1 MSEYIK
7 SVRSLRSVA
16 DAYRSMK
23 DPRSLND
30 KVEEQLIESIIQDVQ
45 TEEDDLFRV
54 DTLNIVNQYLNEF
67 PSDLQEGAIKDII
80 MDFEDGIADMK
91 IAKSRGIDIKVIR
104 GLKKDW
110 LGIQKKHQTQL
121 AAQYNEE
128 SKVVE
133 LLQKKLEF
141 ARNQR
146 QRHDDA
152 AEEYREKAS
161 KVRERN
167 PDDRA
172 ADNYDMKADK
182 QEDMAQRQN
191 DKVRDLRDAIKDAKK
206 RERMRSEETNL
217 QEGTWA
223 IPDSKDKLEKLNR
236 ALVRPIMIKTEKD
249 LDKAAKIFAAVVGD
263 DGVAD
268 AWYKMMLDYEDVKK
282 VGDARDPVVK
292 FLKDWGVKLSGY
304 KITHAPG
311 SWVSGFDDDEKST
324 RKIDETLE
332 EGLFDKMMKKWKGKG
347 KIKKK
352 REKSVKVEGRRPP
365 SKMSGSKLTG
375 QEISVYFRKNPK
387 AKKDKMVQKAVEIA
401 LDHGGAMNYAIDKIE
416 KLKRGLEKHPE
427 VKKAL
432 KFANEERIPHYKGY
446 ELVVQEELSRKDQ
459 IKLAAFGKQLS
470 SITGFKWD
478 GGKDP
483 EVAMDRL
490 FGQIR
495 SKGKYSPAGW
505 EKIHKMVSMLDKIGV
520 KLPSLK
526 GFYMGMDKKTG
537 KGIFH
542 EDVKETIKDIKEG
555 IEEIVEAQTMKDAD
569 IKKIADMTDRNDH
582 NGSLIHLAKL
592 LGDRKGLDALKGI
605 MMTHKALGHMPK
617 GLIDTRNSIFDDLMK
632 QSKKKYRNHADIYN
646 AL

>member
-1 MSEYIK
+1 MSKEYIK
-7 SVRSLRSVA
+7 SVRTLGSVA
-16 DAYRSMK
+16 DAYRTMR

-30 KVEEQLIESIIQDVQ
+30 KVEEELIESIIQDVK
-45 TEEDDLFRV
+45 TEEDDLLRV
-54 DTLNIVNQYLNEF
+54 DTLNIVNQYITEF

-80 MDFEDGIADMK
+80 MDFEDGISDMK

-121 AAQYNEE
+121 AAQYN
-128 SKVVE
+128 
-133 LLQKKLEF
+133 
-141 ARNQR
+141 
-146 QRHDDA
+146 
-152 AEEYREKAS
+152 
-161 KVRERN
+161 
-167 PDDRA
+167 
-172 ADNYDMKADK
+172 
-182 QEDMAQRQN
+182 
-191 DKVRDLRDAIKDAKK
+191 
-206 RERMRSEETNL
+206 SEETNL

-304 KITHAPG
+304 KITHAPAT
-311 SWVSGFDDDEKST
+311 WVSGMDDDEKST

>member
-54 DTLNIVNQYLNEF
+54 DTLNIVNQYITEF

-121 AAQYNEE
+121 AAQYN
-128 SKVVE
+128 
-133 LLQKKLEF
+133 
-141 ARNQR
+141 
-146 QRHDDA
+146 
-152 AEEYREKAS
+152 
-161 KVRERN
+161 
-167 PDDRA
+167 
-172 ADNYDMKADK
+172 
-182 QEDMAQRQN
+182 
-191 DKVRDLRDAIKDAKK
+191 
-206 RERMRSEETNL
+206 SEETNL

-387 AKKDKMVQKAVEIA
+387 AKSNAMIKKAVEIA

-446 ELVVQEELSRKDQ
+446 ELVVQEELSRKDE
-459 IKLAAFGKQLS
+459 IKLAAYGVQLAK
-470 SITGFKWD
+470 ITNFKWE
-478 GGKDP
+478 KDKSP
-483 EVAMDRL
+483 EVAIDRL

-505 EKIHKMVSMLDKIGV
+505 EKIHKMVAMLDKIGV

-542 EDVKETIKDIKEG
+542 EDILDTIAEIKEG

-569 IKKIADMTDRNDH
+569 IKKIAQMTDRNDH
-582 NGSLIHLAKL
+582 TGSLMHLAKL
-592 LGDRKGLDALKGI
+592 LGDKKGLEALKGI
-605 MMTHKALGHMPK
+605 MMTHKAIGHMPD
-617 GLIDTRNSIFDDLMK
+617 GLMKTRNQIHDNLMR
-632 QSKKKYRNHADIYN
+632 QSKSKYRNHKDVISSF
-646 AL
+646 

>member
-80 MDFEDGIADMK
+80 MDFEDGVSDMK
-91 IAKSRGIDIKVIR
+91 ISKSRGIDIKVIK

-110 LGIQKKHQTQL
+110 LGIQKKHQQL
-121 AAQYNEE
+121 AASYNEE
-128 SKVVE
+128 
-133 LLQKKLEF
+133 
-141 ARNQR
+141 
-146 QRHDDA
+146 
-152 AEEYREKAS
+152 
-161 KVRERN
+161 
-167 PDDRA
+167 
-172 ADNYDMKADK
+172 
-182 QEDMAQRQN
+182 
-191 DKVRDLRDAIKDAKK
+191 
-206 RERMRSEETNL
+206 NL

-223 IPDSKDKLEKLNR
+223 IPDTPEKLKKLQK
-236 ALVRPIMIKTEKD
+236 ALMKPVLIKREKD
-249 LDKAAKIFAAVVGD
+249 LDKAAKVFTSYVGD
-263 DGVAD
+263 DGVMD
-268 AWYKMMLDYEDVKK
+268 VWYKMMLDYEDVKK
-282 VGDARDPVVK
+282 VGDAREPVID
-292 FLKDWGVKLSGY
+292 FLKQWGVKLSGY

-311 SWVSGFDDDEKST
+311 SWVSGFDDDDRDSATVEQT
-324 RKIDETLE
+324 QIDEEQEVE
-332 EGLFDKMMKKWKGKG
+332 EGFFANLKKKFKGRG
-347 KIKKK
+347 KIKKPTGK
-352 REKSVKVEGRRPP
+352 DKKQMKVEGRRPP

-387 AKKDKMVQKAVEIA
+387 AKSNAIIKKAVEIA
-401 LDHGGAMNYAIDKIE
+401 LDHGGAMNYAIDKIQ
-416 KLKRGLEKHPE
+416 KLKKGLEKNSE

-432 KFANEERIPHYKGY
+432 QFANEERTPFYKGF
-446 ELVVQEELSRKDQ
+446 ELVVQEELSRRDE
-459 IKLAAFGKQLS
+459 IKLGAYGVQLAK
-470 SITGFKWD
+470 ITNFKWE
-478 GGKDP
+478 KDKSP
-483 EVAMDRL
+483 EVAIDRL

-505 EKIHKMVSMLDKIGV
+505 EKIHKMVAMLDKIGV

-542 EDVKETIKDIKEG
+542 EDILDTIAEIKEG

-569 IKKIADMTDRNDH
+569 IKKIAQMTDRNDH
-582 NGSLIHLAKL
+582 TGSLMHLAKL
-592 LGDRKGLDALKGI
+592 LGDKKGLEALKGI
-605 MMTHKALGHMPK
+605 MMTHKAIGHMPD
-617 GLIDTRNSIFDDLMK
+617 GLMKTRNQIHDNLMR
-632 QSKKKYRNHADIYN
+632 QSKSKYRNHKDVISSF
-646 AL
+646 

>member
-1 MSEYIK
+1 MSKEYIK
-7 SVRSLRSVA
+7 SVRTLGSVA
-16 DAYRSMK
+16 DAYRTMR

-30 KVEEQLIESIIQDVQ
+30 KVEEELIESIIQDVK
-45 TEEDDLFRV
+45 TEEDDLLRV
-54 DTLNIVNQYLNEF
+54 DTLNIVNQYITEF

-80 MDFEDGIADMK
+80 MDFEDGVSDMK
-91 IAKSRGIDIKVIR
+91 IAKSRGIDIKVIK

-121 AAQYNEE
+121 AAQYN
-128 SKVVE
+128 
-133 LLQKKLEF
+133 
-141 ARNQR
+141 
-146 QRHDDA
+146 
-152 AEEYREKAS
+152 
-161 KVRERN
+161 
-167 PDDRA
+167 
-172 ADNYDMKADK
+172 
-182 QEDMAQRQN
+182 
-191 DKVRDLRDAIKDAKK
+191 
-206 RERMRSEETNL
+206 SEETNL

-304 KITHAPG
+304 KITHAPAT
-311 SWVSGFDDDEKST
+311 WVSGMDDDEKST

-347 KIKKK
+347 KIKKPTARIK
-352 REKSVKVEGRRPP
+352 LQKVKEGRRPP

-478 GGKDP
+478 GAKDP

-542 EDVKETIKDIKEG
+542 EDVKEMIEDIKEG
-555 IEEIVEAQTMKDAD
+555 IEEIVEAQTMSDAD
-569 IKKIADMTDRNDH
+569 IKKIAGMTSRNDH
-582 NGSLIHLAKL
+582 TGSLMHLAKL
-592 LGDRKGLDALKGI
+592 LGDKKGLEALKGI
-605 MMTHKALGHMPK
+605 MMTHKAIGHMPR
-617 GLIDTRNSIFDDLMK
+617 GLMDTRNQIHDNLMR
-632 QSKKKYRNHADIYN
+632 QSKSKYRNHKDVIGSF
-646 AL
+646 

>member
-80 MDFEDGIADMK
+80 MDFEDGVSDMK
-91 IAKSRGIDIKVIR
+91 IAKSHRVDIKVIK

-110 LGIQKKHQTQL
+110 LGIQKKHQQL
-121 AAQYNEE
+121 AASYNEE
-128 SKVVE
+128 
-133 LLQKKLEF
+133 
-141 ARNQR
+141 
-146 QRHDDA
+146 
-152 AEEYREKAS
+152 
-161 KVRERN
+161 
-167 PDDRA
+167 
-172 ADNYDMKADK
+172 
-182 QEDMAQRQN
+182 
-191 DKVRDLRDAIKDAKK
+191 
-206 RERMRSEETNL
+206 NL

-223 IPDSKDKLEKLNR
+223 IPDSKDKLEALNR
-236 ALVRPIMIKTEKD
+236 ALVRPVMIKTEKD
-249 LDKAAKIFAAVVGD
+249 LDKAAKIFAGFVGD

-311 SWVSGFDDDEKST
+311 SWVSGFDDDDRDSATVEQT
-324 RKIDETLE
+324 QIDEEQEVE
-332 EGLFDKMMKKWKGKG
+332 EGFFANLKKKFKGRG
-347 KIKKK
+347 KIKKPTGK
-352 REKSVKVEGRRPP
+352 DKKQMKLEGRRPP

-387 AKKDKMVQKAVEIA
+387 AKSNAMIKKAVEIA
-401 LDHGGAMNYAIDKIE
+401 LDHGGAMNYAIDKIQ
-416 KLKRGLEKHPE
+416 KLKKGLEKNSE

-432 KFANEERIPHYKGY
+432 QFANEERTPFYKGF
-446 ELVVQEELSRKDQ
+446 ELVVQEELSRKDE
-459 IKLAAFGKQLS
+459 IKLAAYGVQLAK
-470 SITGFKWD
+470 ITNFKWE
-478 GGKDP
+478 KDKSP
-483 EVAMDRL
+483 EVAIDRL

-495 SKGKYSPAGW
+495 SKGRYSPAGW
-505 EKIHKMVSMLDKIGV
+505 EKIHKMVAMLDKIGV

-542 EDVKETIKDIKEG
+542 EDILDTIADIKEG

-569 IKKIADMTDRNDH
+569 IKKIAQMTDRNDH
-582 NGSLIHLAKL
+582 TGSLMHLAKL
-592 LGDRKGLDALKGI
+592 LGDKKGLEALKGI
-605 MMTHKALGHMPK
+605 MMTHKAIGHMPD
-617 GLIDTRNSIFDDLMK
+617 GLMKTRNQIHDNLMR
-632 QSKKKYRNHADIYN
+632 QSKSKYRNHKDVISSF
-646 AL
+646 

>member
-121 AAQYNEE
+121 AAQYN
-128 SKVVE
+128 
-133 LLQKKLEF
+133 
-141 ARNQR
+141 
-146 QRHDDA
+146 
-152 AEEYREKAS
+152 
-161 KVRERN
+161 
-167 PDDRA
+167 
-172 ADNYDMKADK
+172 
-182 QEDMAQRQN
+182 
-191 DKVRDLRDAIKDAKK
+191 
-206 RERMRSEETNL
+206 SEETNL

-223 IPDSKDKLEKLNR
+223 IPDSKDKLQALNR
-236 ALVRPIMIKTEKD
+236 ALVRPVMIKTEKD
-249 LDKAAKIFAAVVGD
+249 LDKAAKIFAGFVGD

-282 VGDARDPVVK
+282 VGDARDPIVK

-311 SWVSGFDDDEKST
+311 SWVSGFDDDERDSAT
-324 RKIDETLE
+324 VEQTQIDERVSGDDTPMSMMVHTKDLDAFKKLKVIASKAGVKLAKE
-332 EGLFDKMMKKWKGKG
+332 LKGIKVEGPLRSLIKFTELMDKEPSFKKEGIEVAEGFFANLKKKFKGRG
-347 KIKKK
+347 KIKKPTGK
-352 REKSVKVEGRRPP
+352 DKKQMKLEGRRPP

-387 AKKDKMVQKAVEIA
+387 AKSNAMIKKAVEIA
-401 LDHGGAMNYAIDKIE
+401 LDHGGAMNYAIDKIQ
-416 KLKRGLEKHPE
+416 KLKKGLEKNSE

-432 KFANEERIPHYKGY
+432 QFANEERTPFYKGF
-446 ELVVQEELSRKDQ
+446 ELVVQEELSRKDE
-459 IKLAAFGKQLS
+459 IKLAAYGVQLAK
-470 SITGFKWD
+470 ITNFKWE
-478 GGKDP
+478 KDKSP
-483 EVAMDRL
+483 EVAIDRL

-505 EKIHKMVSMLDKIGV
+505 EKIHKMVAMLDKIGV

-542 EDVKETIKDIKEG
+542 EDILDTIADIKEG
-555 IEEIVEAQTMKDAD
+555 IEEIVEAQTMNDAD
-569 IKKIADMTDRNDH
+569 IKKIAQMTDRNDH
-582 NGSLIHLAKL
+582 TGSLMHLAKL
-592 LGDRKGLDALKGI
+592 LGDKKGLEALKGI
-605 MMTHKALGHMPK
+605 MMTHKAIGHMPD
-617 GLIDTRNSIFDDLMK
+617 GLMKTRNQIHDNLMR
-632 QSKKKYRNHADIYN
+632 QSKSKYRNHKDVISSF
-646 AL
+646 